1 MTDDEFTIN
10 EPKIPSAR
18 EIRERI
24 HKGNLKEARR
34 VSGITEEV
42 LKASTAGGCV
52 VALQIGENSARRI
65 FDMVL
70 PGVPEEEQRKLL
82 DRFEVLLSRRKEQ
95 VVRAVEYIDSH
106 FDIIEKEADE

>member
-1 MTDDEFTIN
+1 MTDEFTIK
-10 EPKIPSAR
+10 EPRIPSAR
-18 EIRERI
+18 EVRERI
-24 HKGNLKEARR
+24 HRENLKEVRR
-34 VSGITEEV
+34 LSGITDEV

-52 VALQIGENSARRI
+52 VALQIGEVSAHRI

-82 DRFEVLLSRRKEQ
+82 DRFEILLSRRKEQ

-106 FDIIEKEADE
+106 FDIIEKEVEE